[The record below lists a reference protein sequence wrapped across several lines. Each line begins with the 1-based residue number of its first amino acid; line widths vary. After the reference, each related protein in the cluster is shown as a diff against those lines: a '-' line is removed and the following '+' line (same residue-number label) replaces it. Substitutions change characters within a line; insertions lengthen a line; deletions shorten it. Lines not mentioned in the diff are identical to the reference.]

1 MRGGGFIF
9 PQTMTPETKE
19 TIQYMSAVCMLV
31 FGALMCAA
39 GLLIPPMGEVHT
51 SILAILGQ
59 CVLFAG
65 AVFGLK
71 AYIDTAISRHLQ
83 K

>member
-1 MRGGGFIF
+1 
-9 PQTMTPETKE
+9 MTTETKE
-19 TIQYMSAVCMLV
+19 TIQYMSAVCMLI

-39 GLLIPPMGEVHT
+39 GLCIPPVGEVHT

-71 AYIDTAISRHLQ
+71 AYVDTAISKHLQ

>member
-1 MRGGGFIF
+1 
-9 PQTMTPETKE
+9 
-19 TIQYMSAVCMLV
+19 MLI

-39 GLLIPPMGEVHT
+39 GVCIPPVGEVHT

-71 AYIDTAISRHLQ
+71 AYIDTAISKHLQ